1 MKMET
6 TVQAP
11 KDGIVKEIYAKAGD
25 AISTGD
31 LLIELEQNTS
41 GWVNMKSAANLELK
55 ICGALFC
62 LLLKT
67 IVLRCGGRFQGGT
80 RV

>member
-1 MKMET
+1 
-6 TVQAP
+6 
-11 KDGIVKEIYAKAGD
+11 
-25 AISTGD
+25 
-31 LLIELEQNTS
+31 
-41 GWVNMKSAANLELK
+41 MKSAANLELK

-80 RV
+80 KV